1 MAIFFPT
8 LHVGKTGSSEDRA
21 HSGESMQS
29 NRNEEGCRLCPPEPM
44 AAHGH
49 VNGWREA
56 PGWSEAEGLWRQQ
69 PTCHLVQQKGPRGH
83 SGAEPPQKSPLRSKL
98 LPVLGNPYRRR
109 PSGVQTG
116 EKSAIRTGE
125 ALLVY
130 KPGRSR
136 DNRASARRRRQVGCA
151 LQNRLAPLD
160 RLAPVARL
168 LNPSQLRYS
177 PFPGHT
183 AHLRGLCPRMTPAAP
198 GLPIPLRYIPASAV
212 ALRRDFLG
220 S

>member
-1 MAIFFPT
+1 
-8 LHVGKTGSSEDRA
+8 
-21 HSGESMQS
+21 
-29 NRNEEGCRLCPPEPM
+29 M

-83 SGAEPPQKSPLRSKL
+83 SGAEPPQKSPLRSNL

-130 KPGRSR
+130 EPGRSR
-136 DNRASARRRRQVGCA
+136 DNRASARRRRLGCSEAESVGREPQGSFGDRVPADGPCA
-151 LQNRLAPLD
+151 PE
-160 RLAPVARL
+160 
-168 LNPSQLRYS
+168 
-177 PFPGHT
+177 
-183 AHLRGLCPRMTPAAP
+183 RGCSEADW
-198 GLPIPLRYIPASAV
+198 G
-212 ALRRDFLG
+212 
-220 S
+220 

>member
-1 MAIFFPT
+1 MAFFFLT
-8 LHVGKTGSSEDRA
+8 LHVRKTKMCHRGAWKAGWQFPNVTRPELKVRGRPIFILTLHVRKTGSSEDRA

-83 SGAEPPQKSPLRSKL
+83 SGAEPPQKSPLRSNL

-130 KPGRSR
+130 KLGEQR
-136 DNRASARRRRQVGCA
+136 DNRASARRRR
-151 LQNRLAPLD
+151 
-160 RLAPVARL
+160 
-168 LNPSQLRYS
+168 
-177 PFPGHT
+177 
-183 AHLRGLCPRMTPAAP
+183 PA
-198 GLPIPLRYIPASAV
+198 GS
-212 ALRRDFLG
+212 ALREPVPP
-220 S
+220 SAP